1 MERLSER
8 LFQLNATFV
17 YAFLY
22 APIAIL
28 IIYSFNASRYSSV
41 WGGFSLD
48 WYVELFRDEAIAQ
61 ALLNS
66 LIVAAFST
74 LIATII
80 GTMTAFALERYS
92 FRSRAFLDSVMY
104 LPIIIPEIVQGISLL
119 LLFALIFNL
128 IRSLFGFGPEL
139 GLPTIVI
146 AHVVFNISYVTVVVR
161 ARLRGFDRTL
171 EEAAMD
177 LGADPR
183 QTFRRVTLP
192 LIMPG
197 VLGGALLAFT
207 LSFDNF
213 VITFF
218 TAGPGSTTL
227 PLMIYSQVKRGV
239 TPEINAL
246 STLILLASVG
256 LILLSLAIQ
265 RRRYDR

>member
-1 MERLSER
+1 MDRLSKR
-8 LFQLNATFV
+8 LFQLNALFV
-17 YAFLY
+17 YALLY
-22 APIAIL
+22 APIAVL
-28 IIYSFNASRYSSV
+28 IIYSFNTSRYSAV
-41 WGGFSLD
+41 WGGFSLE
-48 WYVELFRDEAIAQ
+48 WYLKLFQDEAIAQ

-74 LIATII
+74 LIATVI

-92 FRSRAFLDSVMY
+92 FRGQAFLDSVLY
-104 LPIIIPEIVQGISLL
+104 LPIIIPEIVQAISLL
-119 LLFALIFNL
+119 LLFALIFNS
-128 IRSLFGFGPEL
+128 IRALFGLSPEL
-139 GLPTIVI
+139 GLPTII
-146 AHVVFNISYVTVVVR
+146 TGHVVFGLSYVTVVVR
-161 ARLRGFDRTL
+161 ARLRGFDKAL

-177 LGADPR
+177 LGAGPR
-183 QTFRRVTLP
+183 QTFIRITLP
-192 LIMPG
+192 LILPG

-246 STLILLASVG
+246 STLILIASFG
-256 LILLSLAIQ
+256 LILLSLILQ
-265 RRRYDR
+265 RRRYGG

>member
-1 MERLSER
+1 MDRLSER
-8 LFQLNATFV
+8 LLQLNTLFV
-17 YAFLY
+17 YTFLY

-28 IIYSFNASRYSSV
+28 IIYSFNASRYSAV

-48 WYVELFRDEAIAQ
+48 WYLKLFQDEAVAQ

-66 LIVAAFST
+66 LIVAALST
-74 LIATII
+74 LIATVI

-92 FRSRAFLDSVMY
+92 FRSRVLLDSLLY
-104 LPIIIPEIVQGISLL
+104 LPIIIPEIVQALSLL
-119 LLFALIFNL
+119 LFFALIFNS
-128 IRSLFGFGPEL
+128 IRALFGLGPEL
-139 GLPTIVI
+139 GLPTII
-146 AHVVFNISYVTVVVR
+146 MGHVVFGISYVTVVVR
-161 ARLRGFDRTL
+161 ARLRGFDKTL

-177 LGADPR
+177 LGANPR

-227 PLMIYSQVKRGV
+227 PLMIYSQMRRGV

-246 STLILLASVG
+246 STLILLVSVG
-256 LILLSLAIQ
+256 FILLSLTIQ
-265 RRRYDR
+265 RRRYES

>member
-8 LFQLNATFV
+8 LFQLNAFFV

-28 IIYSFNASRYSSV
+28 IVYSFNASRYSAV

-48 WYVELFRDEAIAQ
+48 WYIKLFQNEAVAQ

-66 LIVAAFST
+66 LIVAAVST
-74 LIATII
+74 LIATVI
-80 GTMTAFALERYS
+80 GTMTAFAIERYS
-92 FRSRAFLDSVMY
+92 FRGRVFLDSVLY
-104 LPIIIPEIVQGISLL
+104 LPIIIPEIMQAISLL
-119 LLFALIFNL
+119 LFFALLFNL
-128 IRSLFGFGPEL
+128 IRGIFGLGPEL
-139 GLPTIVI
+139 GLPTII
-146 AHVVFNISYVTVVVR
+146 IGHVVFGISYVTVLVR
-161 ARLRGFDRTL
+161 ARLRGFDKTL

-192 LIMPG
+192 LIMPA

-227 PLMIYSQVKRGV
+227 PLMIYSQVRRGI

-265 RRRYDR
+265 RRRYVR